1 MPYSITGIS
10 AMWLSC
16 TAVPSIARIGGITL
30 SFVPV
35 ARHDE
40 TTRASVA
47 SSSSGS
53 ASTTRS
59 TPASASRKS
68 RSSLLSSSTF
78 SSERPLP
85 LPLPAS

>member
-1 MPYSITGIS
+1 MAIVEGDVPQVPYSITGIS

-30 SFVPV
+30 SFTPV
-35 ARHDE
+35 ARQEE

-53 ASTTRS
+53 GQHDALDAGLGAAG
-59 TPASASRKS
+59 TPGPPWSAPR
-68 RSSLLSSSTF
+68 
-78 SSERPLP
+78 
-85 LPLPAS
+85 A